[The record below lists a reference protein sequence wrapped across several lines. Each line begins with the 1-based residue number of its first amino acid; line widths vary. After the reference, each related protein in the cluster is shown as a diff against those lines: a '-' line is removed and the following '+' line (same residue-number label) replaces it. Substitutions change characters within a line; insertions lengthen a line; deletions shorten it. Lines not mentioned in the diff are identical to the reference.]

1 MDTLSNPDIEEKKK
15 TINALVEEFRSELTK
30 LEIEQ
35 NGVIKKFDHEHKLQ
49 KIEDLR
55 KELLNM

>member
-35 NGVIKKFDHEHKLQ
+35 NGVIKKFVHEHKLQ